1 MLIEFSLQLQL
12 ESNPHEMD
20 VIMDEAETH
29 VAEHYGIR
37 NAQLVNISNLRN
49 PAGPNFIY
57 VISFIDLYNLI
68 IS

>member
-20 VIMDEAETH
+20 VIMDEAETY

-37 NAQLVNISNLRN
+37 NAN
-49 PAGPNFIY
+49 
-57 VISFIDLYNLI
+57 
-68 IS
+68 

>member
-29 VAEHYGIR
+29 VAERYGIR
-37 NAQLVNISNLRN
+37 NA
-49 PAGPNFIY
+49 
-57 VISFIDLYNLI
+57 
-68 IS
+68 